1 MSSVNSTFSRGI
13 GNGPQP
19 KHSVNGICEASANRN
34 SRDAYLRTLEV
45 WRYPITSRNAMMGY
59 VMPPKLYST
68 SVASHGMR
76 GPMTWATWFAVM
88 PTMAAIFRTNDV
100 MCELRCD
107 MGIF

>member
-1 MSSVNSTFSRGI
+1 
-13 GNGPQP
+13 
-19 KHSVNGICEASANRN
+19 
-34 SRDAYLRTLEV
+34 
-45 WRYPITSRNAMMGY
+45 MMGY
-59 VMPPKLYST
+59 VTPPKLYST